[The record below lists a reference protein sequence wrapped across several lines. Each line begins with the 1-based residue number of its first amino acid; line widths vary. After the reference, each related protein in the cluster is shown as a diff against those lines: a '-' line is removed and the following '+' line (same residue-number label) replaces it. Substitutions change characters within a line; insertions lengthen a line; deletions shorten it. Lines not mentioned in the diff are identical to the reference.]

1 MKETEEIMTPTSRR
15 PDIATLTIAA
25 LESHGFT
32 PLGYTLGRVGSAVR
46 VEVTR
51 GPALSARLVAATA
64 ALQDAGLDCTVQT
77 ETRAIVAV
85 PRALIAAA

>member
-1 MKETEEIMTPTSRR
+1 MTHPIRL
-15 PDIATLTIAA
+15 DIAAVTIAA
-25 LESHGFT
+25 LDAHGFT

-64 ALQDAGLDCTVQT
+64 ALESAGLDCTVQ
-77 ETRAIVAV
+77 EATRAIVAV